1 MKCLICGTPLEGT
14 YVCPRC
20 GRTDEVARKIIYS
33 SNWHYNQGLAR
44 ANIRDLSGAAQS
56 LIRSLQYN
64 KRNTRARNLL
74 GLIYFQ
80 MGEIVDA
87 ISQWVISVNFQPESN
102 PARDYI
108 NTIQENQALFQEA
121 SKVIKKYNTALDYLS
136 EGNEDMAIL
145 ELKKA
150 VSLNPKYVRAYQ
162 LLALLFIRREQ
173 YAAARK
179 MLTRAVKVDR
189 NNVTTMKYLKEVNQ
203 HYKKPVR
210 SKTAPLVRVSDPTPI
225 VIEKKPEGRYR
236 EYNTGFVSFI
246 NILIGLVV
254 GAAVVWLLIVP
265 SMTKGKEKDYND
277 AVISYSAELSER
289 NKKVDSLE
297 TQIKTLKKTISD
309 YESKVGT
316 TVNDDGQSRK
326 NLEKAIVEF
335 LDDNYSA
342 AGKAV
347 AEIDPDAIS
356 DDNEKKIYKALKE
369 ATKDSI
375 TPTLYAN
382 AEADY
387 ENGDYTKAVNGFSK
401 VLRMD
406 STYTSA
412 IYYLA
417 RSYHRAG
424 DLVNAALYYQQIVD
438 DYSDSE
444 YYTDAKQYL
453 DQIGSTSS
461 GASAAK
467 AAEKKNSEA
476 EKAKAQTETETET
489 SADEGNSDDG
499 SGSDGNYDDGSGDDG
514 GYDDGSYDDGSGD
527 EGNYDDGSDGGY

>member
-1 MKCLICGTPLEGT
+1 M
-14 YVCPRC
+14 
-20 GRTDEVARKIIYS
+20 
-33 SNWHYNQGLAR
+33 
-44 ANIRDLSGAAQS
+44 
-56 LIRSLQYN
+56 
-64 KRNTRARNLL
+64 
-74 GLIYFQ
+74 
-80 MGEIVDA
+80 
-87 ISQWVISVNFQPESN
+87 
-102 PARDYI
+102 
-108 NTIQENQALFQEA
+108 
-121 SKVIKKYNTALDYLS
+121 
-136 EGNEDMAIL
+136 
-145 ELKKA
+145 
-150 VSLNPKYVRAYQ
+150 
-162 LLALLFIRREQ
+162 
-173 YAAARK
+173 
-179 MLTRAVKVDR
+179 
-189 NNVTTMKYLKEVNQ
+189 
-203 HYKKPVR
+203 
-210 SKTAPLVRVSDPTPI
+210 
-225 VIEKKPEGRYR
+225 
-236 EYNTGFVSFI
+236 
-246 NILIGLVV
+246 
-254 GAAVVWLLIVP
+254 
-265 SMTKGKEKDYND
+265 
-277 AVISYSAELSER
+277 
-289 NKKVDSLE
+289 
-297 TQIKTLKKTISD
+297 
-309 YESKVGT
+309 
-316 TVNDDGQSRK
+316 
-326 NLEKAIVEF
+326 EF